1 MELQVF
7 ITGLLFVSTLTGLV
21 TEAVKKYLDER
32 GTAYRPNALAGW
44 VALVVSLLIGIA
56 YIVITGAAVTATM
69 IVYLVALMLLSWLCA
84 MVGYDKVVQTLAQ
97 MREVKQDVDCE
108 RL

>member
-7 ITGLLFVSTLTGLV
+7 IAGLLFASTLTGLV

-32 GTAYRPNALAGW
+32 GAAYRSNALAGY
-44 VALVVSLLIGIA
+44 VALAVSLLVGVA
-56 YIVITGAAVTATM
+56 YIVITGATVTATM

-84 MVGYDKVVQTLAQ
+84 MVGYDKVIQTLTQ
-97 MREVKQDVDCE
+97 MREVK
-108 RL
+108 